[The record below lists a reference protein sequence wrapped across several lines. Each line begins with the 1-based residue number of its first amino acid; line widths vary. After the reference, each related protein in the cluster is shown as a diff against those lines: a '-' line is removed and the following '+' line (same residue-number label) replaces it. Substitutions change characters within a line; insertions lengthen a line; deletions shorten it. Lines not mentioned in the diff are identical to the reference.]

1 MCHPR
6 NERGLRS
13 KPENWI
19 NGKGLWLP
27 QCLIAETAMYRFKQI
42 ITPKLSL
49 RSYNSLEGEILV
61 GVKVMNKVIGL
72 GMPIQQA
79 VN

>member
-1 MCHPR
+1 MSSTQR
-6 NERGLRS
+6 EGAALKARELDQ
-13 KPENWI
+13 W
-19 NGKGLWLP
+19 KGLWLP
-27 QCLIAETAMYRFKQI
+27 QCLIAETAMYRLKQI

-61 GVKVMNKVIGL
+61 GEKVMDKVIGL